1 MNNKSYDA
9 QYKLELLELIEN
21 GQNVGDIAQEYGIP
35 VKTIRQWMDE
45 GRRERKNAS
54 SGKRRNPK
62 YQEQYD
68 YATGRSGSAKG
79 QSFKSGM

>member
-35 VKTIRQWMDE
+35 VKTIRRWMDE
-45 GRRERKNAS
+45 GRRGRKTAS
-54 SGKRRNPK
+54 SGKRRNP
-62 YQEQYD
+62 
-68 YATGRSGSAKG
+68 TI
-79 QSFKSGM
+79 

>member
-35 VKTIRQWMDE
+35 VKTIRRGMDE
-45 GRRERKNAS
+45 GRRERKYAS
-54 SGKRRNPK
+54 SGKMRNPK

-79 QSFKSGM
+79 QSFMD

>member
-1 MNNKSYDA
+1 VHSGIDTLGVLT
-9 QYKLELLELIEN
+9 QYRASEL
-21 GQNVGDIAQEYGIP
+21 
-35 VKTIRQWMDE
+35 WMDE

-54 SGKRRNPK
+54 SGKMRNPK

-68 YATGRSGSAKG
+68 YATNCSGSAKG

>member
-35 VKTIRQWMDE
+35 VKTIRRWMDE
-45 GRRERKNAS
+45 GRRGRKTAS
-54 SGKRRNPK
+54 SGKMGNPK

-68 YATGRSGSAKG
+68 YATNCSGSAKG
-79 QSFKSGM
+79 QSFMD